1 MVFRIGFKDIKIN
14 VKAICSFRT
23 NSSQHCKSF
32 ILKCIFYFI
41 YIFAP
46 FPAMGF
52 TNSSKNAAFSVQ
64 FDYYDL
70 TEQEGA
76 TK

>member
-1 MVFRIGFKDIKIN
+1 MAIGSP
-14 VKAICSFRT
+14 CC
-23 NSSQHCKSF
+23 NSL
-32 ILKCIFYFI
+32 ILNCILYFI

-52 TNSSKNAAFSVQ
+52 TNSSKNAAFSVH
-64 FDYYDL
+64 FDYFYL
-70 TEQEGA
+70 TEQEVA

>member
-1 MVFRIGFKDIKIN
+1 MVVRIGFKDIKIN
-14 VKAICSFRT
+14 VKIICSFYGNCSHHC
-23 NSSQHCKSF
+23 NSL

-52 TNSSKNAAFSVQ
+52 MNISKNAAFSVQ

-76 TK
+76 SK